1 MYFFKLKSRVCVCKK
16 CERSNNWFIVY
27 LFSFSDAARNI
38 EAETHF
44 EGKKFNSPRSEN
56 EVRHGREDS
65 DPG

>member
-1 MYFFKLKSRVCVCKK
+1 MCVYVRNVKGVIIGSLIICFH
-16 CERSNNWFIVY
+16 SH
-27 LFSFSDAARNI
+27 NI